1 MTDLKTTLILSV
13 NLFISPEVGLK
24 AKIMIILMW
33 FATLNSQITTTS
45 DGFASART
53 HIVWYTEGYFPASS
67 VTNEPGLSLTIMVSP
82 QSRINTSIA

>member
-1 MTDLKTTLILSV
+1 MHF
-13 NLFISPEVGLK
+13 FISPEVGLK
-24 AKIMIILMW
+24 AKIMIILLW

-67 VTNEPGLSLTIMVSP
+67 GTNKPGLSLTIMVSP
-82 QSRINTSIA
+82 QSRITSIT